1 MEMKTLA
8 AVKNVKNISKEKVT
22 LPIIYSY
29 FKKSSKNVNK
39 EDLINIID
47 RMINRGNFK
56 AQGNEP
62 NSYYYVPTNTKET
75 S

>member
-22 LPIIYSY
+22 LPRIYSY

-47 RMINRGNFK
+47 HVINRGNFK
-56 AQGNEP
+56 KQGNEP
-62 NSYYYVPTNTKET
+62 NSYYYVPTNMKKTR
-75 S
+75 